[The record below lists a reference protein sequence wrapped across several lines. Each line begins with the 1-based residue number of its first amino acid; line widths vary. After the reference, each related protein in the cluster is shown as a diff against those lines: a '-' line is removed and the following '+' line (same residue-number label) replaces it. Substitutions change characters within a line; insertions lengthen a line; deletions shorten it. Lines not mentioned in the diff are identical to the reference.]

1 MSRRAGW
8 AANPDGGSMNT
19 VTDPGVSTVLEAN
32 WYESFFDEHWLV
44 ISSQTHSQERSAAEA
59 EFLIAELGL
68 ETGQRV
74 LDLPCGHGRH
84 SIELAQRGLRVVGVD
99 LNDAPL
105 EMARE
110 EAREAGVQ
118 LDLRRMDMRAIE
130 FREEFDAVINM
141 WTSFGYFET
150 EAEDKQVLERAWRA
164 LRPGGAL
171 VIETINLYGVLRRFE
186 PRAWHELGDG
196 RVLLEERAFDPWAG
210 RMHSSWTLVEPS
222 GERIAMAFANRAYTL
237 VELSKMLV
245 EVGFDVDHAW
255 GDFRGSDYAVD
266 SRRMIVLARRPPR

>member
-1 MSRRAGW
+1 MTMATETVAGT
-8 AANPDGGSMNT
+8 G
-19 VTDPGVSTVLEAN
+19 LEPN
-32 WYESFFDEHWLV
+32 WFETFFDEHWLV
-44 ISSQTHSQERSAAEA
+44 ISSETHSQERSAAEV

-84 SIELAQRGLRVVGVD
+84 SIELARRGLRVVGVD

-105 EMARE
+105 EMARAA
-110 EAREAGVQ
+110 ARDVGVQ
-118 LDLRRMDMRAIE
+118 LDLRRIDMRAIE

-141 WTSFGYFET
+141 WTSFGYFER
-150 EAEDKQVLERAWRA
+150 EADDREVLDRAWKA

-171 VIETINLYGVLRRFE
+171 VIETVNLYGALRRFE
-186 PRAWHELGDG
+186 ARGWHELGAG
-196 RVLLEERAFDPWAG
+196 RILLEERAFDPWTG

-222 GERIAMAFANRAYTL
+222 GERTAMAFANRAYTL
-237 VELSKMLV
+237 VELTNMLV
-245 EVGFDVDHAW
+245 DVGFQVDTAW

-266 SRRMIVLARRPPR
+266 SRRMIVLARRPAR

>member
-1 MSRRAGW
+1 MTTA
-8 AANPDGGSMNT
+8 
-19 VTDPGVSTVLEAN
+19 TDPGVSTVLETN

-110 EAREAGVQ
+110 AAREAGVQ

-171 VIETINLYGVLRRFE
+171 VIETINLHGALRRFE

-196 RVLLEERAFDPWAG
+196 RLLLEERAFDPWAG

-266 SRRMIVLARRPPR
+266 SRRMIVLARRPRR